1 MRAKL
6 SYAFVGFD
14 LVAFSLCHMADL
26 VYDSMA
32 TNITKKIDGGRFKSL
47 KQYRQPCSGLLVY
60 LLNMTCNV

>member
-26 VYDSMA
+26 VYDSLA
-32 TNITKKIDGGRFKSL
+32 PNITKKIGCGRFKSL
-47 KQYRQPCSGLLVY
+47 KQYRQPGFGLLV
-60 LLNMTCNV
+60 LSPKHDL